1 MELEPKPSPEHVLS
15 FQNTILF
22 KIVRKQ
28 RIGAVTSSDGD
39 GYFLGPPRHSR
50 SPVRGSDCSYPET
63 PEKPG
68 MESKP
73 DVAGNAWNFP
83 DQVLG

>member
-1 MELEPKPSPEHVLS
+1 M
-15 FQNTILF
+15 
-22 KIVRKQ
+22 
-28 RIGAVTSSDGD
+28 
-39 GYFLGPPRHSR
+39 
-50 SPVRGSDCSYPET
+50 RGSDCSYPET

-73 DVAGNAWNFP
+73 HVAGNAWNFP